1 MTPHLQIEDVSVTYG
16 AVRALNRLSIHAAK
30 GETVALIGPNGAGK
44 SSLLLAIAGVVPL
57 RSGAVRLEGRDLAG
71 QEPEQRVGLGISLV
85 PETRDVFKKLSTHEN
100 LLIGA
105 SRRRLTRAQMQ
116 ADADRI
122 YALFPRLAERHNHMA
137 GFLSGGEQQMLAI
150 GRALMAEPGLLM
162 LDEPSLGLAPVV
174 TDAVYAAI
182 ATLRDQGTTILLV
195 EQNAA
200 RAFSVCD
207 RAYLM
212 QAGQVIEEGSAASLS
227 ARGSVESVLFG
238 RSAPAKELRP

>member
-105 SRRRLTRAQMQ
+105 SRR
-116 ADADRI
+116 
-122 YALFPRLAERHNHMA
+122 
-137 GFLSGGEQQMLAI
+137 
-150 GRALMAEPGLLM
+150 
-162 LDEPSLGLAPVV
+162 
-174 TDAVYAAI
+174 
-182 ATLRDQGTTILLV
+182 
-195 EQNAA
+195 
-200 RAFSVCD
+200 
-207 RAYLM
+207 
-212 QAGQVIEEGSAASLS
+212 
-227 ARGSVESVLFG
+227 
-238 RSAPAKELRP
+238 